1 MWIDYLEPSRVRGH
15 PPGELGL
22 EVPGREGI
30 QPGLRVPLLGGEAV
44 GDVVQILGVRVLAN
58 LDPHLTVGGVLDPF
72 IGVALGIRDR
82 VHAAQ
87 VVGVVV
93 VGVQILIV
101 GPCLFDAQA
110 AYDSLAA
117 QVDVLAPAEAGEVF
131 GFTPPGV
138 VVEGFSFPRVFYGSH
153 ALGVVEEPDGVR
165 GVLDFLEAVLF
176 VPAEHPAVEGC
187 VVFGVV
193 HQAEAPVGHLY
204 LADLGDVRR
213 LTGAGLPDGD
223 HRFFGE
229 VAVGIIAVVHL
240 PDLRRLAGFV
250 LIVLVVQ
257 LVVQVQDAAAL
268 RETGLGA
275 DFAGD
280 VAQGVVA
287 EVLGVLLPPVV
298 DAGGALGVVSY
309 SSGELIEGVVA
320 VALAG
325 AVAAGNLAPGEH
337 VAHRIE
343 AVGEVLQ
350 GDSRAGVP
358 GFEGVHPAA
367 LLVVG
372 VGGDVPVAVFQ
383 VGSLAVLVVADLLH
397 QDGSGA
403 VAAIGIDADHLSP
416 GVVSVGAA
424 AGVFRRFIE
433 LELTT
438 DERRWG
444 PIDYFRAVD

>member
-1 MWIDYLEPSRVRGH
+1 M
-15 PPGELGL
+15 
-22 EVPGREGI
+22 
-30 QPGLRVPLLGGEAV
+30 
-44 GDVVQILGVRVLAN
+44 
-58 LDPHLTVGGVLDPF
+58 
-72 IGVALGIRDR
+72 
-82 VHAAQ
+82 HAAQ

-93 VGVQILIV
+93 VGVQIFIV
-101 GPCLFDAQA
+101 GPYPFDAQS
-110 AYDSLAA
+110 AYDAFRA

-138 VVEGFSFPRVFYGSH
+138 VVEGFSFLGVFHGSH
-153 ALGVVEEPDGVR
+153 TVCVVEELNGVR
-165 GVLDFLEAVLF
+165 GILDFLQAVLF

-193 HQAEAPVGHLY
+193 HQAEALVGNFHLP
-204 LADLGDVRR
+204 DLGDVRR
-213 LTGAGLPDGD
+213 LTGAGVADGD

-229 VAVGIIAVVHL
+229 VAVGIVAVIHL

-257 LVVQVQDAAAL
+257 LVVQVQGAAAPGQS
-268 RETGLGA
+268 GLGA
-275 DFAGD
+275 DFARE

-298 DAGGALGVVSY
+298 DAGGAFGIISCGP
-309 SSGELIEGVVA
+309 GELIEGIVG

-325 AVAAGNLAPGEH
+325 AVAAGHLAPGEH
-337 VAHRIE
+337 VAHPVE

-367 LLVVG
+367 LIVVG

-383 VGSLAVLVVADLLH
+383 VGSLAISVVADLF
-397 QDGSGA
+397 
-403 VAAIGIDADHLSP
+403 
-416 GVVSVGAA
+416 GVVG
-424 AGVFRRFIE
+424 FRGFIE
-433 LELTT
+433 LEFTT
-438 DERRWG
+438 DERRWR
-444 PIDYFRAVD
+444 PIDCFGTVD